1 MKEPQNAA
9 DDGILLPWDAT
20 MGVEGVPV
28 TGPSVLQRRPV
39 EGATT
44 AAADAMTAAAST
56 EPACFGDLH
65 LDQVVATITL
75 GREAYELT
83 PYFHAPLSDPD
94 DVAYRHEVFFDLAD
108 EARRAVIAGFGRDMR
123 LVREQRTR
131 AAALNDPRQGWRVY
145 LDAALTYCAAVSR
158 LARGLAEHPPRSR
171 GLRALARYVDQ
182 YTSEAAFSSLQTEA
196 TRIEGALD
204 AVRYQLTVEQDRVVV
219 RRATDA
225 PDDGAAIARAFARFG
240 GDDAS
245 VDDASVG
252 AASVGAASGERFSG
266 RRGSQHHRQHRPV
279 RRDDPAMNQIESAVL
294 ERVARLH
301 PAAFSALEAFADRF
315 RSYLEP
321 VLATFDREVQ
331 FYLATLDY
339 VARFERAGLP
349 FCYPSVSA
357 EDKAVR
363 ARDAYDAALAHGL
376 LAGGGSVVCNDF
388 ELRAQERIFVVTGA
402 NQGGKTTF
410 ARTFGQLHYLAALG
424 CPVPAREAALFLF
437 DQVHTHFEQEEDV
450 RTLRGK
456 FQDELMRMHALLEH
470 TTDRSVVILNEALT
484 ATTSHDAAL
493 VGRQV
498 LSRLLENDV
507 LGVWV
512 TFIDE
517 LAALDPAVVSLVCGV
532 DPDDPARRTF
542 ELRRRPADGRA
553 HAIAIARA
561 HRLTYAELRRRLS
574 T

>member
-1 MKEPQNAA
+1 M
-9 DDGILLPWDAT
+9 GGSLLPWTET
-20 MGVEGVPV
+20 MGREGVAV

-39 EGATT
+39 EVPTG
-44 AAADAMTAAAST
+44 AAAQQAAAAAPT
-56 EPACFGDLH
+56 EPTCFCDLH
-65 LDQVVATITL
+65 LDQVVATITA

-83 PYFHAPLSDPD
+83 PFFHAPLADPD
-94 DVAYRHEVFFDLAD
+94 DVTYRHEVFFDLAD
-108 EARRAVIAGFGRDMR
+108 DARRTVIAGFGRDMR

-131 AAALNDPRQGWRVY
+131 AAALTDPRQSWRVY
-145 LDAALTYCAAVSR
+145 LEAALTYCSAVSR
-158 LARGLAEHPPRSR
+158 LASGLADHPPAS
-171 GLRALARYVDQ
+171 RALSDLAAYLHRYTGDEAFTALQ
-182 YTSEAAFSSLQTEA
+182 AEAA
-196 TRIEGALD
+196 RIDAALG

-219 RRATDA
+219 RRASEA
-225 PDDGAAIARAFARFG
+225 PDDGAAIARTFARFG
-240 GDDAS
+240 AERN
-245 VDDASVG
+245 G
-252 AASVGAASGERFSG
+252 AEP
-266 RRGSQHHRQHRPV
+266 RRRRREY

-294 ERVARLH
+294 ERVARLF
-301 PAAFSALEAFADRF
+301 PDAFGALEAFAKRYQA
-315 RSYLEP
+315 YLEP
-321 VLATFDREVQ
+321 VVATFDREIQ
-331 FYLATLDY
+331 FYLATLEY

-357 EDKAVR
+357 NDKAVR

-424 CPVPAREAALFLF
+424 CPVPAREAALYLF

-456 FQDELMRMHALLEH
+456 FQDELLRMHDLLEH
-470 TTDRSVVILNEALT
+470 TTDRSIVILNEALT

-498 LSRLLENDV
+498 LTRLLEHDV

-517 LAALDPAVVSLVCGV
+517 LASLDPAVVSLVCGV

-561 HRLTYAELRRRLS
+561 HQLTYAELRRRLRS
-574 T
+574 

>member
-1 MKEPQNAA
+1 M
-9 DDGILLPWDAT
+9 
-20 MGVEGVPV
+20 

-39 EGATT
+39 EVPTG
-44 AAADAMTAAAST
+44 AAASAT
-56 EPACFGDLH
+56 ASAASAEPACFCDLH
-65 LDQVVATITL
+65 LDHVVATITA
-75 GREAYELT
+75 GREVYELT
-83 PYFHAPLSDPD
+83 PFFHAPLADPD

-108 EARRAVIAGFGRDMR
+108 DARRAVIAGFGRDMR
-123 LVREQRTR
+123 LVREQRSR
-131 AAALNDPRQGWRVY
+131 AAALTDPRQGWRVY
-145 LDAALTYCAAVSR
+145 LDAALTYCSAVSR
-158 LARGLAEHPPRSR
+158 LASGLAEHPPDSR
-171 GLRALARYVDQ
+171 ALGDLAAYLTQYTDSEAFTSLRA
-182 YTSEAAFSSLQTEA
+182 EA
-196 TRIEGALD
+196 TRIEGALG

-219 RRATDA
+219 RRASEA
-225 PDDGAAIARAFARFG
+225 PDDGAAIARTFARFG
-240 GDDAS
+240 GERAGSERAGSDG
-245 VDDASVG
+245 VG
-252 AASVGAASGERFSG
+252 SDGVGGERFG
-266 RRGSQHHRQHRPV
+266 AGPRRLRREH

-294 ERVARLH
+294 ERVARLY
-301 PAAFSALEAFADRF
+301 PDAFGALEAFAKRYQT
-315 RSYLEP
+315 YLEP
-321 VLATFDREVQ
+321 VLATFDREIQ
-331 FYLATLDY
+331 FYLATLEY

-357 EDKAVR
+357 SDKAVR

-388 ELRAQERIFVVTGA
+388 ELRPQERIFVVTGA

-424 CPVPAREAALFLF
+424 CPVPAREAALYLF

-456 FQDELMRMHALLEH
+456 FQDELMRMHDLLEH
-470 TTDRSVVILNEALT
+470 TTDRSIVILNEALT

-498 LSRLLENDV
+498 LSRLLEHDV

-517 LAALDPAVVSLVCGV
+517 LASLDPAVVSLVCGV

-561 HRLTYAELRRRLS
+561 HQLTYAELRRRLPS
-574 T
+574 

>member
-1 MKEPQNAA
+1 M
-9 DDGILLPWDAT
+9 LLPWAET

-39 EGATT
+39 EVPTG
-44 AAADAMTAAAST
+44 AAASAT
-56 EPACFGDLH
+56 ASAASAEPACFCDLH
-65 LDQVVATITL
+65 LDHVVATITA
-75 GREAYELT
+75 GREVYELT
-83 PYFHAPLSDPD
+83 PFFHAPLADPD

-108 EARRAVIAGFGRDMR
+108 DARRTVIAGFGRDMR
-123 LVREQRTR
+123 LVREQRAR
-131 AAALNDPRQGWRVY
+131 AAALLDPRQGWRVY
-145 LDAALTYCAAVSR
+145 LDAALTYCSAVSR
-158 LARGLAEHPPRSR
+158 LASGLAEHPPGSR
-171 GLRALARYVDQ
+171 ALRALAAYVDR
-182 YTSEAAFSSLQTEA
+182 YTSGAAFTSLRAEA
-196 TRIEGALD
+196 MRIEGALD
-204 AVRYQLTVEQDRVVV
+204 DVRYELTVEQDRVVV
-219 RRATDA
+219 RRASEA
-225 PDDGAAIARAFARFG
+225 PDDGAAIARTFARF
-240 GDDAS
+240 
-245 VDDASVG
+245 
-252 AASVGAASGERFSG
+252 SGERFG
-266 RRGSQHHRQHRPV
+266 GEPRRRRRES
-279 RRDDPAMNQIESAVL
+279 RRDDPAANQIESAVL
-294 ERVARLH
+294 ERVARLY
-301 PAAFSALEAFADRF
+301 PDAFGALEAFAGHYQT
-315 RSYLEP
+315 YLDP
-321 VLATFDREVQ
+321 VVATFDREVQ
-331 FYLATLDY
+331 FYLTTLEY

-357 EDKAVR
+357 DDKAVR

-388 ELRAQERIFVVTGA
+388 ELRPQERIFVVTGA

-424 CPVPAREAALFLF
+424 CPVPAREASLYLF
-437 DQVHTHFEQEEDV
+437 DQVLTHFEQEEDV

-498 LSRLLENDV
+498 LSRLLEQDV

-517 LAALDPAVVSLVCGV
+517 LAGLDPAVVSLVCGV
-532 DPDDPARRTF
+532 DPEDPARRTF

-561 HRLTYAELRRRLS
+561 HQLTYAELRRRLRS
-574 T
+574 